1 MLSLSDIGFS
11 NRNYHQRDR
20 DTRRIVEQAVEIKN
34 LPFIFFSEDRIH
46 ESNKSI
52 NLELKNTRYK

>member
-1 MLSLSDIGFS
+1 MTTPNLLGRTI
-11 NRNYHQRDR
+11 YHQRDR
-20 DTRRIVEQAVEIKN
+20 DTRRIVEQAAEIKN
-34 LPFIFFSEDRIH
+34 LPFIFFREDRMH